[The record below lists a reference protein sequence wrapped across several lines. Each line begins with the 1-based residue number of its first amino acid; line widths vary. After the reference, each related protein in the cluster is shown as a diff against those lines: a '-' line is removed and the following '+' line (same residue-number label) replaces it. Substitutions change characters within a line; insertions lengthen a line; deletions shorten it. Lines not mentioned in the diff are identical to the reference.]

1 VAAGRRD
8 VGARFVMPYYGSGSG
23 LTGRPINRPLG
34 TVTCKDRWALVD
46 GDRMRMLR
54 VEEYRAAMG
63 FPSDYALPATRHDAI
78 RALGNAVPPPLA
90 RWAVD
95 QVSRHLAS

>member
-1 VAAGRRD
+1 
-8 VGARFVMPYYGSGSG
+8 
-23 LTGRPINRPLG
+23 
-34 TVTCKDRWALVD
+34 
-46 GDRMRMLR
+46 MLR